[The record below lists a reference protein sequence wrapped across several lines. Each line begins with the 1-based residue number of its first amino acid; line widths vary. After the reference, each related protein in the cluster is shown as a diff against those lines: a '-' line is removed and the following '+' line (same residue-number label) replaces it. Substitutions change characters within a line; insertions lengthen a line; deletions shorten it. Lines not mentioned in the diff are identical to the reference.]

1 MRAGC
6 TFGTMPF
13 LGHFRPG
20 SLPPAEVVV
29 DDVRVAHRISALI
42 SVFGV
47 FAGVLLLALA
57 VREYRSGA
65 TVLWLVFGAAAFL
78 GAVYALVVDVRQLRS
93 GPGA

>member
-1 MRAGC
+1 MD
-6 TFGTMPF
+6 
-13 LGHFRPG
+13 HFRLG

-29 DDVRVAHRISALI
+29 DDVRVTHRISALI

-47 FAGVLLLALA
+47 FASVLLLALA

-78 GAVYALVVDVRQLRS
+78 GAVYALVVDVRRLRT
-93 GPGA
+93 GPAA